1 VSSRR
6 VARIRIAVV
15 ALLGVV
21 LVPVTALALA
31 STPAR
36 VLPER
41 IEARIEERL
50 ETVIALG
57 LLGAVGTMIGI
68 AIAVVEL

>member
-1 VSSRR
+1 MSSRR

-15 ALLGVV
+15 ALLGVA
-21 LVPVTALALA
+21 LVPVTFAA
-31 STPAR
+31 TPAR

-41 IEARIEERL
+41 VEARIEERL